1 MKNRKAVFL
10 SIALVLS
17 AVAGVAA
24 FTRGAS
30 GPAQEKAEHRH
41 EERAPEKQ
49 NGQQEDQGL
58 EVVEAKYVCMIN
70 DQRFPKE
77 QFAVE
82 AEGRTYYGCC
92 EMCKERL
99 ESDARAR
106 TATDPVSG
114 RKVDKAKAVIGAAAD
129 GRVFYFE
136 SEENLKKFKA
146 APKS

>member
-10 SIALVLS
+10 SIALLS
-17 AVAGVAA
+17 AVAVVAG
-24 FTRGAS
+24 FTRAAS
-30 GPAQEKAEHRH
+30 SPAQEKAGHSHEHK
-41 EERAPEKQ
+41 APEKQ
-49 NGQQEDQGL
+49 KEANKDQGL

-70 DQRFPKE
+70 DKRFPKE

-92 EMCKERL
+92 EMCKEKL
-99 ESDARAR
+99 EGDAKAR
-106 TATDPVSG
+106 EATDPVSG
-114 RKVDKAKAVIGAAAD
+114 KKVDKARAVIGAAAD

-136 SEENLKKFKA
+136 SEENLKKFNA